1 MFKKILGILGVLAL
15 GFGVGAAVEAD
26 DHKVSK
32 KAKELKDKLQAKV
45 AETKEKLKKE
55 TDEEE
60 AAAAAEQPAPAE
72 PAPEEGKEDP
82 KE

>member
-1 MFKKILGILGVLAL
+1 MFKKILGLLGVLAL

-32 KAKELKDKLQAKV
+32 KAKELKDKFTAKV

-55 TDEEE
+55 ADEEE
-60 AAAAAEQPAPAE
+60 AAAAQPAPEE
-72 PAPEEGKEDP
+72 PAPEEGKENP

>member
-45 AETKEKLKKE
+45 AETKEKLQKE
-55 TDEEE
+55 TDEE